1 MKKNKTFA
9 KRNLL
14 FAQNVA
20 KPWWHYFATK
30 KTHSEIES
38 FFRNQDVLYNYLIEE
53 KLLTV

>member
-1 MKKNKTFA
+1 MKKYQTFA

-30 KTHSEIES
+30 KKNFEIKS
-38 FFRNQDVLYNYLIEE
+38 FFRNQDVL
-53 KLLTV
+53 